1 MTHAKTAAS
10 TAEMITAVHISNLSN
25 GIGHPLSWNYTVSAS
40 AAECHAATRKWIEAF
55 GVGVNDTR
63 ENLAGETIT
72 VTVINVGYA
81 AATISLHG
89 VRALTAGHSVTD
101 KHLNRHAP
109 NTDANENCAD
119 TRVGSIADTGFGSI
133 ASLTGPEAANQKH
146 DSEPWIH
153 RRHDVNRTNFLV
165 VLVIAFYTVATAV
178 SVYSAAAGSR
188 DAIGYL
194 ASLFV
199 FGSFGCRTMV
209 PLRLLALASNVA
221 FMTYAVRNQ
230 LTPVLVLHALLL
242 PTNIVRLWQILA
254 TRRLAWHL
262 PHLSQDST

>member
-10 TAEMITAVHISNLSN
+10 PAETITAVHISNLSN

-40 AAECHAATRKWIEAF
+40 SAECHAATRKWIEAF

-72 VTVINVGYA
+72 VTVI
-81 AATISLHG
+81 
-89 VRALTAGHSVTD
+89 
-101 KHLNRHAP
+101 
-109 NTDANENCAD
+109 
-119 TRVGSIADTGFGSI
+119 
-133 ASLTGPEAANQKH
+133 
-146 DSEPWIH
+146 
-153 RRHDVNRTNFLV
+153 
-165 VLVIAFYTVATAV
+165 
-178 SVYSAAAGSR
+178 
-188 DAIGYL
+188 
-194 ASLFV
+194 
-199 FGSFGCRTMV
+199 GSFGCRTMV

-230 LTPVLVLHALLL
+230 LTPVLMLHALLL

-262 PHLSQDST
+262 PHMSQDST